1 MTDPKEIARAI
12 TEDPWRGKLDE
23 TVGLIGD
30 DYVGH
35 VPGMP
40 LLQGPEGFRGFLE
53 TYLNGFP
60 DGSITAKEQI
70 AEGDL
75 VATRWIARGTNT
87 GEMMGMPPT
96 GKEVT
101 VEGISMS
108 RISDGKAHEAWITW
122 DTLSMLQQL
131 GVVPE
136 TATVQ
141 A

>member
-1 MTDPKEIARAI
+1 MTDPKEIARRM

-23 TVGLIGD
+23 TVELISD
-30 DYVGH
+30 DFVGH

-40 LLQGPEGFRGFLE
+40 AHHGPEGFRGFME

-60 DGSITAKEQI
+60 DGRITVQEQI
-70 AEGDL
+70 AEGDT

-87 GEMMGMPPT
+87 GPMMGMPPT
-96 GKEVT
+96 GKEAT
-101 VEGISMS
+101 VEGLSLTHIAG
-108 RISDGKAHEAWITW
+108 GKALEDWTTW

-136 TATVQ
+136 TTVV
-141 A
+141 AS